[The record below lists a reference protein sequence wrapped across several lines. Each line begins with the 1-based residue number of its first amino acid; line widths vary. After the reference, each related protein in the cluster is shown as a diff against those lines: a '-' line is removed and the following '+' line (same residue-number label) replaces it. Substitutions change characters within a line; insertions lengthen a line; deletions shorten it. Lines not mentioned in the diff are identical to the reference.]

1 MINWFPLLSFDA
13 EMTHCSSLCT
23 NQFLSLLSAFF
34 VRPQLSTMFF
44 NLFLIKALNR
54 SIKKQTRYTKKIRD
68 EVLPIHRASP
78 EGPPCSPTSPLRYP
92 YRVWVSMR
100 SWRRSASCLRRL
112 VCSSS
117 GRGVLPVNTRTAAHP
132 WLSEL
137 WSLRWDFIKKRLER
151 SKGEVSEPEELHGR
165 LESGSAAALR
175 LCCQIV
181 SVLSVEDCNLP

>member
-78 EGPPCSPTSPLRYP
+78 EGPPAARRRLFVIRTVCECLCARGVGPLP
-92 YRVWVSMR
+92 VCG
-100 SWRRSASCLRRL
+100 ASCVRHLDAE
-112 VCSSS
+112 SSLWT
-117 GRGVLPVNTRTAAHP
+117 RGPLPIP
-132 WLSEL
+132 DSEL